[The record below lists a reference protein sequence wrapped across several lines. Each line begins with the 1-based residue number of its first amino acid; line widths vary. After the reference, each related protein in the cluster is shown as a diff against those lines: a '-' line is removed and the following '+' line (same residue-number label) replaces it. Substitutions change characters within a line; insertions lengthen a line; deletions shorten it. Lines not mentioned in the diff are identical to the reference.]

1 MTSEDNSIAPAD
13 VAVNP
18 FTAADVEAILS
29 ERGWMGDALAPTAEQ
44 KAWCERAAQFLGPQS
59 ADRAA
64 LADLLGLVFHYDAV
78 ELMNQVETHVT
89 MSRHTAREALRQLV
103 RLVLDIAP
111 FTSERFKEVV
121 TSLKENLD
129 IRGRELFQPLRLALA
144 GRAGEGDL
152 DRVILLLD
160 EAAAAGFAV
169 PVKTVRGRALEFCA
183 ALD

>member
-1 MTSEDNSIAPAD
+1 MTSEDNSIAPPDA
-13 VAVNP
+13 AVNP
-18 FTAADVEAILS
+18 FTSADVEAILG
-29 ERGWMGDALAPTAEQ
+29 EHGWMNGDSALTLEQ
-44 KAWCERAAQFLGPQS
+44 KAWCERAAQFLGQQS

-64 LADLLGLVFHYDAV
+64 LADLLGLVFHYDAA

-89 MSRHTAREALRQLV
+89 MSRHGAREALRQLV
-103 RLVLDIAP
+103 RLVLEISP

-160 EAAAAGFAV
+160 EAAAAGFAT